1 MAKGGGGGP
10 IAEEKGEAGR
20 NYRLRRGRI
29 DDHPAES
36 PIPFS
41 AEQPRAYND
50 GLGWCS
56 LG

>member
-1 MAKGGGGGP
+1 MAKRGVDRLQKR
-10 IAEEKGEAGR
+10 KGEAGR
-20 NYRLRRGRI
+20 NYRRRRGRI
-29 DDHPAES
+29 HDHPAGS

-50 GLGWCS
+50 GLGWCN